1 MRNGLPTPK
10 MFMRVGRRLRGFALI
25 VLLLDCS
32 LSTHAIDNPDAP
44 DYIGDFLN
52 RAQAYEWDIRQT
64 AHTMQSYLTAYAAY
78 EKFLD
83 RELNAAYRQLTA
95 RLTDEAQFILK
106 NSQLAW
112 LDYRD
117 KEFDFIAHNWTAET
131 FGSSAVI
138 SRGDYRTRL
147 IKDRVMLLLQY
158 LQNY

>member
-1 MRNGLPTPK
+1 
-10 MFMRVGRRLRGFALI
+10 MRVGRRLRGFALI

-95 RLTDEAQFILK
+95 RLTDEAQFVLK
-106 NSQLAW
+106 DHSL
-112 LDYRD
+112 
-117 KEFDFIAHNWTAET
+117 H
-131 FGSSAVI
+131 G
-138 SRGDYRTRL
+138 
-147 IKDRVMLLLQY
+147 
-158 LQNY
+158 